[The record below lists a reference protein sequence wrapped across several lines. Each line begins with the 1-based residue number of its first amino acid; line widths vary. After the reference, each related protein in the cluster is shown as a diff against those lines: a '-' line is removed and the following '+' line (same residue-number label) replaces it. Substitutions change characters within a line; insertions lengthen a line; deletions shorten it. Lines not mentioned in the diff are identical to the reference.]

1 MTKDELSAYY
11 RHLDNVVILR
21 SNIQTERMEGRMEGR
36 EQGLAEGREQG
47 LAEGR
52 AEGHAEGMEEG
63 LEKGRMETNIENARN
78 LKKLGV
84 AIDIISQATGLSK
97 KDIETL

>member
-52 AEGHAEGMEEG
+52 AEGMEEG